1 MSRIL
6 RGGRLRS
13 TVVVVWSVVVW
24 VALWSD
30 LSLANVLFG
39 VLAGVATLFVV
50 PLPRGRRPLVVRPW
64 PLLVYVVAF
73 LRDLVVS
80 AAVVAWEIV
89 TPGSNIS
96 QGVVR
101 VPLRVTSPG
110 IVTLIAN
117 SISLTPGTLTIEV
130 EHDPAVLY
138 VHVLHLSSIERAR
151 ADVAA
156 LEDRVLAAFPNAVG
170 PETEATP

>member
-1 MSRIL
+1 MSRIM
-6 RGGRLRS
+6 RGGRFR
-13 TVVVVWSVVVW
+13 TIAVVLWSVLVW

-39 VLAGVATLFVV
+39 VVAGLATLVV
-50 PLPRGRRPLVVRPW
+50 LPLPGDRQRLAVRPGA
-64 PLLVYVVAF
+64 LLVF
-73 LRDLVVS
+73 LAHFVWDLVVS
-80 AAVVAWEIV
+80 AVVVAWEIV
-89 TPGSNIS
+89 TPGSRIS

-101 VPLRVTSPG
+101 VPLRVTAPG

-130 EHDPAVLY
+130 EQDPPVLY
-138 VHVLHLSSIERAR
+138 VHVLQLQSIEQAR
-151 ADVAA
+151 ADIAA

-170 PETEATP
+170 PDRGAPS